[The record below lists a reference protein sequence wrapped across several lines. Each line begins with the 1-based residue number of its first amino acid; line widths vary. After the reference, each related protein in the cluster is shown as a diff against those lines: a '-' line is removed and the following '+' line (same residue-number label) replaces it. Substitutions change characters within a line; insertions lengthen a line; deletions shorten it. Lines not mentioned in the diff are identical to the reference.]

1 MAERMVE
8 VVGWKDPIAENF
20 YNMGVTDER
29 IIRCR
34 DCKHFTPNEEFWLE
48 PPDVPFPMIGA
59 TSDSCDFWANTKCKV
74 DPDGFCYRGETRDE
88 Q

>member
-8 VVGWKDPIAENF
+8 VIGWKDPIGDGL

-34 DCKHFTPNEEFWLE
+34 DCKYMHIVRKWTGLYANECWLHASEETGALGKEQTE
-48 PPDVPFPMIGA
+48 PD
-59 TSDSCDFWANTKCKV
+59 
-74 DPDGFCYRGETRDE
+74 
-88 Q
+88 

>member
-8 VVGWKDPIAENF
+8 YVGWKDPIGDGL

-34 DCKHFTPNEEFWLE
+34 DCKNHCKEMSAFNQC
-48 PPDVPFPMIGA
+48 DVNGGYW
-59 TSDSCDFWANTKCKV
+59 DD
-74 DPDGFCYRGETRDE
+74 DGFCSRAEPRKE
-88 Q
+88 QA

>member
-8 VVGWKDPIAENF
+8 VIGWKDPIGGGL

-34 DCKHFTPNEEFWLE
+34 DCEYFHTWDLSQMYGNHDN
-48 PPDVPFPMIGA
+48 DVTYCLRF
-59 TSDSCDFWANTKCKV
+59 V
-74 DPDGFCYRGETRDE
+74 DGMRMEVEPDGFCKWGAHRKG
-88 Q
+88 QV